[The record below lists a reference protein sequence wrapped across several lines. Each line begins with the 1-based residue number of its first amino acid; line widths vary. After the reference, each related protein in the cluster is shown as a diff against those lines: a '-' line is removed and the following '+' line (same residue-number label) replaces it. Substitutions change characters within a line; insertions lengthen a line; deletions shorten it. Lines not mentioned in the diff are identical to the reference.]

1 MKLAKVCLAYHRQ
14 QRIMVHPV
22 LIHCLAGSGKTA
34 IFLMIASAMAEID
47 VGHAPDLIPDMIQ
60 MAAHVCQQRKGI
72 LKEKEHFKQTLLG
85 VIRHAKDILIKKGKL
100 PPEVK
105 KAMPEPQQSG
115 QGDIGDLTTISN
127 QLGFEIKPPSNPI
140 LPSEECKKPDLVHL
154 QTQPKTG
161 IFSPE
166 LSKLADLS
174 IDSSNKK
181 KKITKEDFTSK
192 KGMKPESNPN
202 DPLSQLDPMWSLK

>member
-1 MKLAKVCLAYHRQ
+1 MKLARVCLAYHRQ
-14 QRIMVHPV
+14 QRIMVHPI

-47 VGHAPDLIPDMIQ
+47 VGQSPDMIQ
-60 MAAHVCQQRKGI
+60 MAAHVFQQRKGI
-72 LKEKEHFKQTLLG
+72 LKEKEHFKQALLG
-85 VIRHAKDILIKKGKL
+85 VTKHAKDILIKKGKL

-105 KAMPEPQQSG
+105 KAIPEPQQSG
-115 QGDIGDLTTISN
+115 QGDIGDLTAISN
-127 QLGFEIKPPSNPI
+127 QLGFEIKPSNPT
-140 LPSEECKKPDLVHL
+140 LPSEECKKPDLIQQ
-154 QTQPKTG
+154 QTHPKTG